1 MWNGKCNHLEEFN
14 PLINCV
20 KIMYIFLDSQV
31 WNEKCNHLKEFN
43 QLIECIKI
51 MYISGLTN
59 VEQKV

>member
-51 MYISGLTN
+51 IYIP
-59 VEQKV
+59 